1 MLPVHDTFLHAE
13 IQDSLC
19 NTQVMGS
26 DRCAESMSGRG
37 PWHATSLANP
47 RSCGFYRRAG
57 LIAGFKTVA
66 EASAQV

>member
-1 MLPVHDTFLHAE
+1 MLPVHDIFLHAE
-13 IQDSLC
+13 IQDSTT
-19 NTQVMGS
+19 NTQVMGA

-47 RSCGFYRRAG
+47 RPAGFYDS
-57 LIAGFKTVA
+57 FKAVS

>member
-1 MLPVHDTFLHAE
+1 MLPVHDIFLHAE
-13 IQDSLC
+13 IQDSTR
-19 NTQVMGS
+19 NMQVAGS